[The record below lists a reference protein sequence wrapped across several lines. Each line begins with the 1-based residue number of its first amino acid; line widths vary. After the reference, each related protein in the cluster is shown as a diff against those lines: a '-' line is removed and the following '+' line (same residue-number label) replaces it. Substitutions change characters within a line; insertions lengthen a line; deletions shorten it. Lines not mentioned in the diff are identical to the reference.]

1 MGRTGLQTARP
12 ADNIQP
18 PDPCMEKF
26 KVLDV
31 SGDIGIEAHGTTVTE
46 AFVNAAAG
54 MYSLITNLEAVREK
68 KTVTV
73 TAESPSLDGL
83 LVSWLNE
90 LIFHF
95 DTYGFIG
102 KRITVDEFTPS
113 LALPP
118 EGRGGEEACRIRATV
133 SGEEFDPG
141 RHEGKLL
148 IKAATYHRLKVE
160 KKDDRWEIDVI
171 FDI

>member
-1 MGRTGLQTARP
+1 
-12 ADNIQP
+12 
-18 PDPCMEKF
+18 MEKF

-31 SGDIGIEAHGTTVTE
+31 SGDIGLEAYGATAPE

-54 MYSLITNLEAVREK
+54 MYSLITNVGAVREK
-68 KTVTV
+68 KTITV
-73 TAESPSLDGL
+73 TAESISLEGL
-83 LVSWLNE
+83 LVAWLNE

-102 KRITVDEFTPS
+102 KRITVDDFTPS
-113 LALPP
+113 LALSP
-118 EGRGGEEACRIRATV
+118 EGRGGEESCRISATV
-133 SGEEFDPG
+133 SGEGFDSG

-148 IKAATYHRLKVE
+148 IKAATYHRLRVE
-160 KKDDRWEIDVI
+160 KKDDRWQIDVI

>member
-1 MGRTGLQTARP
+1 
-12 ADNIQP
+12 
-18 PDPCMEKF
+18 MEKF

-31 SGDIGIEAHGTTVTE
+31 SGDIGLEAYGKTVPE
-46 AFVNAAAG
+46 AFVNAATG
-54 MYSLITNLEAVREK
+54 MYSLITNPKAVREK
-68 KTVTV
+68 KTLTI
-73 TAESPSLDGL
+73 TAESISLDGL

-102 KRITVDEFTPS
+102 KKIVVDEFTPS
-113 LALPP
+113 LAGSP
-118 EGRGGEEACRIRATV
+118 GGEGGEKGSYSMRATI
-133 SGEEFDPG
+133 SGEGFDSG

-160 KKDDRWEIDVI
+160 KKDARWQIDVI

>member
-1 MGRTGLQTARP
+1 
-12 ADNIQP
+12 
-18 PDPCMEKF
+18 MEKF

-31 SGDIGIEAHGTTVTE
+31 SGDVGLEAYGATVTE

-54 MYSLITNLEAVREK
+54 MYSLITDLEAVREK
-68 KTVTV
+68 KTVAV

-102 KRITVDEFTPS
+102 KRISVDEFTPS
-113 LALPP
+113 LTLP
-118 EGRGGEEACRIRATV
+118 GGSESCRIRATV

>member
-1 MGRTGLQTARP
+1 
-12 ADNIQP
+12 
-18 PDPCMEKF
+18 MEKF

-31 SGDIGIEAHGTTVTE
+31 SGDIGLEAYGATAPE

-54 MYSLITNLEAVREK
+54 MYSLITNLGAVREK
-68 KTVTV
+68 KTITV
-73 TAESPSLDGL
+73 TAESISLEGL
-83 LVSWLNE
+83 LVAWLNE

-118 EGRGGEEACRIRATV
+118 EGRGGEESCRISATV
-133 SGEEFDPG
+133 SGEGFDSG
-141 RHEGKLL
+141 RHEGRLL

-160 KKDDRWEIDVI
+160 KKDDRWQIDVI